1 MDMLTIDFETFYS
14 KDYSLSKITTEAYV
28 NDIRFEAIGIAVKRN
43 NEPTRWFTGSYS
55 EIKGWL
61 SQFDWGNSMVIA
73 HNAMFDGAILG
84 WRFGI
89 YPKAVV
95 CTLSMARALHAVSVG
110 GSLAALA
117 EYYRLGVKGTEVLN
131 AIGKRRLD
139 FSKTEMDAYGS
150 YCINDVELTYKL
162 FKAMLPKIHM
172 RELKLVD
179 MTIRMYTDPMLK
191 LDTDM
196 LYAHLADV
204 REQKEKLLE
213 ECGINKDDLM
223 SNQKF
228 ASVLEMFGV
237 EPPTKINS
245 KGLETYA
252 FAKTDEGFKAL
263 AEHDDPRVQAIVA
276 ARLGTKSTLEETRT
290 QRFIEISDRPYR
302 DSLLPVPLMYYGAR
316 TGRWS
321 ATDKIN
327 LQNLPRKSKLKGA
340 IVAPDGYVI
349 VGADLSAIE
358 LRMGLAFAGQLD
370 KMRLLGEGI
379 DLYKDFASTVYNVPI
394 SEIDEGQ
401 RFMGKTACIAEGELV
416 LTPRGLVP
424 IEDITVDDKVWDG
437 VEWVEHDGLI
447 YQGEKD
453 VITYQGLT
461 ATPDHIIYLEDG
473 TTCEFGDFAGRALQP
488 SKTSR
493 VYDLVNAGPRHRFTV
508 SGVLVSNCL
517 SLIYGTG
524 SVKLRNQVKL
534 MSGKDIGAEEAKRI
548 VTLYRNEYT
557 EVVDAWGQGD
567 EVLECVLHNNAMY
580 MGRNNLI
587 AVHWGEGALLPSGL
601 YMRYPDLRK
610 DKVETT
616 RGLRWEWSV
625 MKNRRERDKL
635 YGSKVFQGITQA
647 LARCIIAEAMLRIE
661 KEYRILLTIHD
672 ACYLLAREDEANDV
686 LRFVIQQ
693 LRVPPV
699 WMPDIPLDAEG
710 GYGRSLEFKMGKVL

>member
-61 SQFDWGNSMVIA
+61 SQFYWGNSMVIA

-587 AVHWGEGALLPSGL
+587 AVHGAEGALLPSGL

>member
-1 MDMLTIDFETFYS
+1 MGGSCIGVDIMDMLTIDFETFYS
-14 KDYSLSKITTEAYV
+14 KDYSLSKMTTEAYV

-43 NEPTRWFTGSYS
+43 NEPTRWFTGSYP
-55 EIKGWL
+55 EIKAWL
-61 SQFDWGNSMVIA
+61 AQFDWDNSMVIA

-110 GSLAALA
+110 GSLAALS
-117 EYYRLGVKGTEVLN
+117 EYYKLGVKGTEVLN
-131 AIGKRRLD
+131 ALGKRRLD

-172 RELKLVD
+172 RELKLID

-401 RFMGKTACIAEGELV
+401 RFMGKTS
-416 LTPRGLVP
+416 
-424 IEDITVDDKVWDG
+424 
-437 VEWVEHDGLI
+437 
-447 YQGEKD
+447 Q
-453 VITYQGLT
+453 
-461 ATPDHIIYLEDG
+461 
-473 TTCEFGDFAGRALQP
+473 
-488 SKTSR
+488 
-493 VYDLVNAGPRHRFTV
+493 
-508 SGVLVSNCL
+508 L

-587 AVHWGEGALLPSGL
+587 AVHGAEGALLPSGL

-610 DKVETT
+610 DKVEAT

-635 YGSKVFQGITQA
+635 YGSKVFQGLTQA